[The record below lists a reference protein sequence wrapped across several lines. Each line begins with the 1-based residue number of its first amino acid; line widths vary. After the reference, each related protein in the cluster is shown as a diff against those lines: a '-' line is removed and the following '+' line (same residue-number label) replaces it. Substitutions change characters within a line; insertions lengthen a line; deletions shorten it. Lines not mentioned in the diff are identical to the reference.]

1 MKNRQQAMAAQE
13 DAEAHCSAPYRAPE
27 LFDVPSQCVLD
38 ERVDVWSLGC
48 LLYFIMYG
56 VSPFERVRHLDPI
69 SPICFLCSSTCLSAK
84 PMTEPADAVIQHC
97 S

>member
-1 MKNRQQAMAAQE
+1 MSVQE

-56 VSPFERVRHLDPI
+56 ISPFEQVRQLLTVP
-69 SPICFLCSSTCLSAK
+69 FLQTYCYVKFFECHTMQILKELA
-84 PMTEPADAVIQHC
+84 
-97 S
+97 